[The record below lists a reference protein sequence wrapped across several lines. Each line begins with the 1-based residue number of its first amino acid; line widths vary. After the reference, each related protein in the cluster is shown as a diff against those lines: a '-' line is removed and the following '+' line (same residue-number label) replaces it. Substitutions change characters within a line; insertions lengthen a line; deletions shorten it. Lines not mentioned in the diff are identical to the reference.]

1 MENNFHG
8 SGFGPGPQSGPITIA
23 HVVPRVPSTLSVSGV
38 DIGVLSNSSAHALST
53 LTLTPGR
60 TRDIDQDMEALRI
73 SRQDNPFL
81 QQVLASRE
89 SLADSLEESESDDI
103 NLMNQDFP
111 SESDP
116 DPFTLPE
123 IHEHMI
129 RSPPPT
135 SWPRS
140 PNYKAFRFPG
150 SDDESSQDHM
160 TAKKSPSRVPSP
172 RQPKST
178 LVLEE
183 MAREL
188 LRSPANQDRM
198 GSGGSGF
205 SLLSPA
211 PIRSLSEVRRLHSKS
226 GDDNERL
233 VTPEGEGNI
242 CVN

>member
-1 MENNFHG
+1 
-8 SGFGPGPQSGPITIA
+8 
-23 HVVPRVPSTLSVSGV
+23 
-38 DIGVLSNSSAHALST
+38 
-53 LTLTPGR
+53 
-60 TRDIDQDMEALRI
+60 MEALRI

-111 SESDP
+111 SELDP

-140 PNYKAFRFPG
+140 PNFKAFRFPG
-150 SDDESSQDHM
+150 SDDETSQDHISSRR
-160 TAKKSPSRVPSP
+160 SPSRIASP
-172 RQPKST
+172 RQPRGA

-188 LRSPANQDRM
+188 LRSPASQDRM
-198 GSGGSGF
+198 GSGSSGF

-211 PIRSLSEVRRLHSKS
+211 PMRSLSDVRRLHTKS

-233 VTPEGEGNI
+233 VTPEAEGNI